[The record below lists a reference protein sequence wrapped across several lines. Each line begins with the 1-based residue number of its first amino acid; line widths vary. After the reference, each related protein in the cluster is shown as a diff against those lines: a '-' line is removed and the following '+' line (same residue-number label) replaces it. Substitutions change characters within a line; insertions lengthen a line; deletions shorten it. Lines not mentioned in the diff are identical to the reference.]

1 MHFSR
6 LGIFMFKDI
15 LCDGKRNNSVTI
27 NLSFAAV
34 FQRHRLRAI
43 AHYLPFYE
51 VKMSSKS
58 VEQLTKMLKLNSR
71 ILGTWSSPQ
80 RNRVDQSSS
89 SSRLSLSNL

>member
-15 LCDGKRNNSVTI
+15 LSDGKRNNSVTI

-58 VEQLTKMLKLNSR
+58 VEQLTTMLKLNSR
-71 ILGTWSSPQ
+71 ILGSSPQ
-80 RNRVDQSSS
+80 RNCVDQSSS